1 MCHYIVP
8 FVFFENDKNLD
19 RSDDGKRRKKKRMAS
34 TAKKTQAMILGKHSH
49 EPALHTT
56 RITRNLRQN
65 GGRPDSTQ
73 TFRSLRMAADRYRE
87 MYGEN

>member
-1 MCHYIVP
+1 MKHP
-8 FVFFENDKNLD
+8 FQI
-19 RSDDGKRRKKKRMAS
+19 A
-34 TAKKTQAMILGKHSH
+34 
-49 EPALHTT
+49 
-56 RITRNLRQN
+56 ITRNLRQN